1 VSEPIGSRHH
11 VGIVVRDLDQAEA
24 FVTAAPGLPVAN
36 RLVSPDGGLRMVFLA
51 CGPTMVELIEFA
63 GAQLVQDRLGDR
75 VAPIDHVALQ
85 VADLQ
90 GAMHALAAHG
100 VNTVEAVP
108 TTSPP
113 GRMHFTRADTS
124 AGVIWQLLELADGS
138 PTRRDTSPDLQCAS
152 PG

>member
-1 VSEPIGSRHH
+1 
-11 VGIVVRDLDQAEA
+11 
-24 FVTAAPGLPVAN
+24 
-36 RLVSPDGGLRMVFLA
+36 MVFLA

-63 GAQLVQDRLGDR
+63 DPQLVQDRLGDR

-90 GAMHALAAHG
+90 GA
-100 VNTVEAVP
+100 
-108 TTSPP
+108 SPL

-138 PTRRDTSPDLQCAS
+138 PTRRDAAPDLQCAS